1 MAFYKNNNGVM
12 MSAQVSVVSPD
23 FSIFAVDKDVKN
35 RNVDGW
41 QWFNSEDAAYAA
53 YGIKKLEVDV
63 FQDIKE
69 MRIIRDDLR
78 A

>member
-1 MAFYKNNNGVM
+1 M
-12 MSAQVSVVSPD
+12 
-23 FSIFAVDKDVKN
+23 
-35 RNVDGW
+35 DGW
-41 QWFNSEDAAYAA
+41 QWFNSEDDAYAA